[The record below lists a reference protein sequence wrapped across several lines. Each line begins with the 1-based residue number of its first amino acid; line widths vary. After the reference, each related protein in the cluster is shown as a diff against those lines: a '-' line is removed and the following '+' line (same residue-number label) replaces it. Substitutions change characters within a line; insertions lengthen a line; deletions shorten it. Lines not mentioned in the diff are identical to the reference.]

1 MTTTPAQHPL
11 AASPTGEDEIDMR
24 QVAGALSR
32 RWRWIVGGGAIGVLF
47 SGLSLLNTKPV
58 YQGEFQIVLDQGN
71 SKSAA
76 AAFLS
81 QNPALSAIAG
91 LGGDGGSDSIAT
103 EVQILNSPSVLRPVF
118 DAVKAQ
124 SHPSGQGNAL
134 SRLSN
139 RRSQLKKKSTSVLKW
154 NSAIPTRTWYCR
166 SQR

>member
-91 LGGDGGSDSIAT
+91 LGAMEAAI
-103 EVQILNSPSVLRPVF
+103 QSPPRCKSSTAPLC
-118 DAVKAQ
+118 
-124 SHPSGQGNAL
+124 SAL
-134 SRLSN
+134 SSM
-139 RRSQLKKKSTSVLKW
+139 
-154 NSAIPTRTWYCR
+154 P
-166 SQR
+166 